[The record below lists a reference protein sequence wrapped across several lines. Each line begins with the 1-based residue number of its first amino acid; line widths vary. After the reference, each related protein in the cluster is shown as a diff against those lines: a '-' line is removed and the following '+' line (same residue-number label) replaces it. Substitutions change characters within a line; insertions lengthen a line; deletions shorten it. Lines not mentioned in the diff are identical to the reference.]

1 MSVYLLFCSK
11 HILVGGNTTAEYK
24 INHNYIKKNMSEIK
38 DTKAYSIN
46 DILNWNDNKELLLS
60 PKYQRNQVWNQ
71 NAKSYLIDTIIR
83 GYPIPQIFI
92 RQTIDINTRQTFR
105 EIIDGQQRTR
115 TIIEFTQNLFPI
127 LKSHNKEFG
136 GLYYENL
143 DNDIKEQILHY
154 NISVEIIKIKDDA
167 RIYEMFARL
176 NTNNMALNKQELR
189 NAQFWGEFKVFVYRK
204 SSEFKNL
211 FIENKIFK
219 HKDLMR
225 MIDVE
230 FFNSLII
237 HLMEGITTDSSKK
250 TDTYY
255 KKYDKEIEDIDE
267 VEFKLNRILELIE
280 RILEDNLFTS
290 KIFLRKSYFY
300 TLFCV
305 LNHQLF
311 HSLDNDIQVTDTFN
325 NASIDEHLNN
335 LINKLSIFE
344 SELNSAIYDLD
355 DGNDPSVQKYLIF
368 EKYHRTRTTSKA
380 ERKERIK
387 ILSDFISV

>member
-1 MSVYLLFCSK
+1 
-11 HILVGGNTTAEYK
+11 
-24 INHNYIKKNMSEIK
+24 MSEIK

-71 NAKSYLIDTIIR
+71 NAKSYLIDTILR

-127 LKSHNKEFG
+127 IKSHNKEFG
-136 GLYYENL
+136 GLFYENL
-143 DNDIKEQILHY
+143 DDDVKEEILHY

-211 FIENKIFK
+211 FIENNIFK
-219 HKDLMR
+219 DKDLMR

-230 FFNSLII
+230 FFNSLVI
-237 HLMEGITTDSSKK
+237 HLMEGITTDSAKK

-255 KKYDKEIEDIDE
+255 KKYDKEIENIE
-267 VEFKLNRILELIE
+267 EIENKLNRILEIIE
-280 RILEDNLFTS
+280 QILENNLFTS

-305 LNHQLF
+305 INHQLYNL
-311 HSLDNDIQVTDTFN
+311 LDEDINTIDIFN
-325 NASIDEHLNN
+325 NEQIDDHLTN

-344 SELNSAIYDLD
+344 SEMNSAIFELN
-355 DGNDPSVQKYLIF
+355 DGNDPNTQKYLTF

-380 ERKERIK
+380 ERTERIK
-387 ILSDFISV
+387 ILSDFITA

>member
-1 MSVYLLFCSK
+1 
-11 HILVGGNTTAEYK
+11 
-24 INHNYIKKNMSEIK
+24 MSEIK

-46 DILNWNDNKELLLS
+46 DILNWNDNNELLLS

-83 GYPIPQIFI
+83 GYPIPQIFL

-127 LKSHNKEFG
+127 LKSHNKDYG
-136 GLYYENL
+136 GYYYDDLVDEM
-143 DNDIKEQILHY
+143 KEQILNY

-189 NAQFWGEFKVFVYRK
+189 NAQYWGEFKVFVYRK

-219 HKDLMR
+219 DKDLMR
-225 MIDVE
+225 MLDVE
-230 FFNSLII
+230 FINSLVI
-237 HLMEGITTDSSKK
+237 HLMEGITTDSTKK

-255 KKYDKEIEDIDE
+255 KKYDKEIYNIDDIE
-267 VEFKLNRILELIE
+267 SKLNRILEIIE
-280 RILEDNLFTS
+280 IILDDNLFTS

-311 HSLDNDIQVTDTFN
+311 HSLDDDINTNPIYDNTQ
-325 NASIDEHLNN
+325 IDMNIKS
-335 LINKLSIFE
+335 LIHKLSFFE
-344 SELNSAIYDLD
+344 SEMNSIVYDLD
-355 DGNDPSVQKYLIF
+355 DGSDPNSQKYINF

-387 ILSDFISV
+387 ILSDFISE

>member
-1 MSVYLLFCSK
+1 
-11 HILVGGNTTAEYK
+11 
-24 INHNYIKKNMSEIK
+24 MSEIK

-46 DILNWNDNKELLLS
+46 DILNWNDNTELMLS

-136 GLYYENL
+136 GMYYDNL
-143 DNDIKEQILHY
+143 EDDIKEQILHY

-189 NAQFWGEFKVFVYRK
+189 NAQYWGEFKVFVYRK

-211 FIENKIFK
+211 FIEKNIFK
-219 HKDLMR
+219 DKDLMR
-225 MIDVE
+225 MVDVE

-237 HLMEGITTDSSKK
+237 SLIEGITTDSAKK

-255 KKYDKEIEDIDE
+255 KRFDKEIDDIE
-267 VEFKLNRILELIE
+267 EIENKLNRIIGIIE
-280 RILEDNLFTS
+280 EIFENNLFNS
-290 KIFLRKSYFY
+290 KVFYRKTYFY

-305 LNHQLF
+305 LNQQLYN
-311 HSLDNDIQVTDTFN
+311 SLEPEINRNEMFSENTINDNLAI
-325 NASIDEHLNN
+325 
-335 LINKLSIFE
+335 LINRLSIFE
-344 SELNSAIYDLD
+344 SEMNSVVYDLN
-355 DGNDPSVQKYLIF
+355 DGNDQNSQKYLTF
-368 EKYHRTRTTSKA
+368 EKNHRARTTSKT
-380 ERKERIK
+380 ERIERVK
-387 ILSDFISV
+387 ILSDFISL